1 MKTIYLDNSA
11 TTPVRPEVVEAM
23 LPYFNEIYGNPGSMH
38 HEGLGGQEALDAQKE
53 LNAAAFDLSP
63 LTRYTYRVDYNMG
76 DVVAVEGNF
85 GLRERRRVV
94 EFVEIVD
101 DTGSVGLPTFASFDR
116 LAP

>member
-1 MKTIYLDNSA
+1 M
-11 TTPVRPEVVEAM
+11 
-23 LPYFNEIYGNPGSMH
+23 
-38 HEGLGGQEALDAQKE
+38 
-53 LNAAAFDLSP
+53 
-63 LTRYTYRVDYNMG
+63 TRYTYRVDYNMG